1 MAYTPTTWAA
11 GDTLTAAGLNKMEQG
26 IAAAS
31 SGGSLVVNVT
41 QTWNNNTFT
50 LVANKTAGE
59 LWSAMK
65 SGMSIVARFFDS
77 SADHM
82 TDEPFAVAAQ
92 YYMHYDASESPTYTI
107 ELGNFFLS
115 ADAASDYPSYDSSD
129 EPTVV

>member
-31 SGGSLVVNVT
+31 SGGSLVVNIT
-41 QTWNNNTFT
+41 HMEDNNTFT

-65 SGMSIVARFFDS
+65 SGRPIVARLFNS
-77 SADHM
+77 GADFE
-82 TDEPFAVAAQ
+82 TDEPWAIATEA
-92 YYMHYDASESPTYTI
+92 YALYDTNESPAYSFVFGPYEI
-107 ELGNFFLS
+107 G
-115 ADAASDYPSYDSSD
+115 ADNSNDYPSYDSGD
-129 EPTVV
+129 DILV